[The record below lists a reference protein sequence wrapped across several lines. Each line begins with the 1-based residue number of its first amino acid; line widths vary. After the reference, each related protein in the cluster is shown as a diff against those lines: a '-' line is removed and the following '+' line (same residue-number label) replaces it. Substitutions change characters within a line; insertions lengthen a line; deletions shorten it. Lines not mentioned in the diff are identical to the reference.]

1 MVKDAYITV
10 QESIEQTR
18 VYCEQ
23 LFSGTFTAIQT
34 RSLLKSL
41 DNVQQA
47 VYTYSKS
54 KRGRKKKEDDERLEA
69 KPMKTDWFD
78 REGVQLW
85 NLASEIGRTTPCNP
99 SLSKEELAT
108 IAALRLT
115 GFRLVEI
122 TTDLKGPI
130 NFIVRLLGLVAK
142 TITALLDAGKIS
154 TASQLSLQGAEYEQM
169 IIDKLPLKGSE
180 EFEQRLSVL
189 IWFYIARID
198 ILLQEGN
205 DAFALDLLFKA
216 LQLEDAWM
224 MNIEECQLLAF
235 KCWTVGNDMLNK
247 GVNLPS
253 ATDWLKQG
261 AILVEKMVIQGDR
274 VENLEALH
282 VAVLKSLARAQI
294 LLVEKEHNSFTSA
307 TATLNELAKLVGEN
321 DRETFHEIR
330 LLQLYILKT
339 EKAPEKDVQT
349 VTEDLMESMEWNE
362 LSVIEILSQMA
373 SLLSDYPHLPST
385 AILKLLHIALV
396 NPNGYAHLQL
406 IIYEGLLF
414 AKALGPDIAGITLA
428 TAILD
433 LVANHATYEV
443 DGNANVVACQ
453 TLLWN
458 IGLYNESK
466 ERVIEAAHWY
476 TLAAHDFFR
485 KISGENT
492 YRCIRKA
499 ALCHIRAMNWSAAS
513 ELIAQCPTDEASTHY
528 LAFLV
533 AIGQEN
539 QPSAIEAVTTIVE
552 CSDFEAQQLVLITSL
567 AQDKASH
574 PVLAATMK
582 ALLNVLTGS
591 KQVFE
596 VQIEIVTVI
605 RCLVKITVSDLSQT
619 EDKDEVAERLVDYMQ
634 TAIDVLS
641 ENPAR
646 GQGQTKGIAWLYKC
660 SYNVAV
666 QGLSSLSSKSLADL
680 FDRSAQLMSIYQ
692 VLEPSNLDP
701 ELPFMRASAMF
712 ACLCGKIFLCKE
724 LATGPEKALLLDQLV
739 DYIPHCRDA
748 LSSIKLSYALSL
760 TVAQMKQII
769 NTSEIELFCEIQDW
783 ESIPDA
789 LMKIQDEESRAE
801 VGLTCSTIEMCAN
814 ILFRYQDC
822 PSHIFYQL
830 LELVL
835 DNCSTSYASDIKRFS
850 RWTRAILKMLLHR
863 DSFENESTALKY
875 VNRAF
880 EVLQMPLG
888 KKAYPLD
895 EVHWLVATAWN
906 RGLNGSSSNPQLNK
920 WYQVALAISSC
931 VPDLNIDRQKM
942 HEHYRHLLE
951 GQGIDCLYH

>member
-216 LQLEDAWM
+216 LLSAPCFQMLDCWKRHAQQG
-224 MNIEECQLLAF
+224 CQ
-235 KCWTVGNDMLNK
+235 
-247 GVNLPS
+247 S
-253 ATDWLKQG
+253 S
-261 AILVEKMVIQGDR
+261 ISHRLVEAGSHLSGKDGNSGGSSR
-274 VENLEALH
+274 KPGSAPRK

-712 ACLCGKIFLCKE
+712 ACLCGKSKYRKQTQKADTSFQ
-724 LATGPEKALLLDQLV
+724 ALLLDQLV

-942 HEHYRHLLE
+942 HEHYR
-951 GQGIDCLYH
+951 

>member
-69 KPMKTDWFD
+69 KPMKTDWLD

-198 ILLQEGN
+198 I
-205 DAFALDLLFKA
+205 
-216 LQLEDAWM
+216 
-224 MNIEECQLLAF
+224 CQLLAF

-282 VAVLKSLARAQI
+282 QSLWLIKTARAQI

-362 LSVIEILSQMA
+362 LSVIEILSQMT

-619 EDKDEVAERLVDYMQ
+619 EDKDEAAERLVDYMQ

-712 ACLCGKIFLCKE
+712 ACLCGKSKYRKQTQKADTSFQ
-724 LATGPEKALLLDQLV
+724 ALLLDQLV

-942 HEHYRHLLE
+942 HEHYR
-951 GQGIDCLYH
+951 